1 MVVVIVAVVIVVV
14 VVDVIVLFTNQPT
27 NLSASPPP
35 FPLTRRL
42 DGNRRTMSGLSKQ
55 KSVFFP
61 KALTD
66 EEPVQGTFG
75 NRNSFIGRSN
85 NGK

>member
-1 MVVVIVAVVIVVV
+1 MVVIVAVVIVVAMLLKALYSSLV
-14 VVDVIVLFTNQPT
+14 YPPT
-27 NLSASPPP
+27 YLPPPPP